1 MRKPSSRS
9 TEQTSWKKGSDST
22 TTTATETDRLLPA
35 TTPSFFSAGRSD
47 TIRSRKS
54 SQSPTLAFRPGQ
66 PQQQGQM
73 NRAAGV
79 DPSENDVAAPGYNAI
94 KDEEGS
100 RDNASVGESSRHSA
114 SSTGSHTNA
123 SLVSLRRKARVEKLL
138 KAQNAS
144 NTSIHPPLLEIPE
157 EIYAVRKAA
166 LQVLKPLTKTWVSR

>member
-1 MRKPSSRS
+1 MRKPSPRS
-9 TEQTSWKKGSDST
+9 IEQSSWKKGSDST

-54 SQSPTLAFRPGQ
+54 SQSPTLALRPGHQ
-66 PQQQGQM
+66 QQQGQM
-73 NRAAGV
+73 SRAAGV
-79 DPSENDVAAPGYNAI
+79 DPSENDVAPGYNAI

-100 RDNASVGESSRHSA
+100 RENASLGETSRHSA
-114 SSTGSHTNA
+114 SSAGSHTSA
-123 SLVSLRRKARVEKLL
+123 SLVSLRRKVRVEKLL

-144 NTSIHPPLLEIPE
+144 NNNIHPPLLEIPE